1 MQKYICSFIIIC
13 IIEPFSSTLLFGQDS
28 LQQKIVLKEI
38 TLDAARIKSPKSIL
52 PFALTYKTFPQTQL
66 NNAQNSLQDYI
77 QGVPGLFAQNTQN
90 FAQDLRVSIRGFGAR
105 SAFGIRGIQLI
116 VDGIP
121 ETTPDGQGQ
130 LDNLPLGLIQ
140 SLTVLRGPAS
150 TFYGNAAGGVIQINT
165 LSDFEDD
172 FVRFRA
178 QGGSFSSSNL
188 SATVGLKTIKLK
200 QFFTKICHN
209 PMVIVIIASLNNSFL
224 MPGFGM
230 IFL

>member
-1 MQKYICSFIIIC
+1 MQKGIFGILTLYFMTVF
-13 IIEPFSSTLLFGQDS
+13 FSSSLFGQDT
-28 LQQKIVLKEI
+28 LMQKIALKEI
-38 TLDAARIKSPKSIL
+38 TLDAARIKSPKRVL
-52 PFALTYKTFPQTQL
+52 PFALSYKTFPQTQF
-66 NNAQNSLQDYI
+66 NNAQNSLQDYL
-77 QGVPGLFAQNTQN
+77 QGIPGLFAQNTQN

-165 LSDFEDD
+165 LSDFKDN
-172 FVRFRA
+172 FVRFRM
-178 QGGSFSSSNL
+178 QGGSYSSSNL
-188 SATVGLKTIKLK
+188 SARVGLKNNK
-200 QFFTKICHN
+200 TKAVFYQN
-209 PMVIVIIASLNNSFL
+209 LSQSA
-224 MPGFGM
+224 G
-230 IFL
+230 

>member
-66 NNAQNSLQDYI
+66 NNAQNSLQDYL

-105 SAFGIRGIQLI
+105 SAFK
-116 VDGIP
+116 
-121 ETTPDGQGQ
+121 
-130 LDNLPLGLIQ
+130 
-140 SLTVLRGPAS
+140 
-150 TFYGNAAGGVIQINT
+150 
-165 LSDFEDD
+165 
-172 FVRFRA
+172 FVEF
-178 QGGSFSSSNL
+178 N
-188 SATVGLKTIKLK
+188 
-200 QFFTKICHN
+200 
-209 PMVIVIIASLNNSFL
+209 
-224 MPGFGM
+224 
-230 IFL
+230 